1 MIDARLTRASLLL
14 AFAALALNATANPPM
29 PNVEV
34 GGVLALALPENAQE
48 VRYGGEPALIVAGH
62 AIVGVGTEAAP
73 GPRQAI
79 VVTSTGEE
87 ALNFNVVAKSFPE
100 QRLTIENQRMV
111 DPLPEDLER
120 HRRERAIQDAAYALR
135 TVAREDL
142 APFSQPVEG
151 IVTSLFGFRRV
162 LNGQPRARHSGLDIA
177 ADTGTPV
184 LAPAPATVAVVG
196 DFFFNGKTV
205 LLDHGSGLVTMY
217 CHLHRIDV
225 EVGAEVA
232 RGEAFAVVG
241 NTGRSTGPHL
251 HWTVSLQEVRV
262 DPQQMMAVLNDLAGE
277 RSVADVASA
286 GDG

>member
-1 MIDARLTRASLLL
+1 MTNAWLSRIPL
-14 AFAALALNATANPPM
+14 AFAFASLALSATANPSM

-34 GGVLALALPENAQE
+34 GGVLALALPENTQE
-48 VRYGGEPALIVAGH
+48 VQYDGEPALIVAGH
-62 AIVGVGTEAAP
+62 AIVGVGAEAAP

-79 VVTSTGEE
+79 AVTSTGEE
-87 ALNFNVVAKSFPE
+87 ALNFNVVAKNFPE

-135 TVAREDL
+135 TVARGDL

-184 LAPAPATVAVVG
+184 LAPAPGTVAVVG

-225 EVGAEVA
+225 EVGADVA